1 MTPTLTRFCSEGRPE
16 LREVKCFAQGH
27 KEAAERKLFLCA
39 TGTALSFPKG
49 NGRSRREKVQ
59 SCGRKPGPPR
69 RVAEV
74 TRSARARIE
83 RRLRARRP
91 GSGRVCAG
99 RVWKGQAWVGVNKPL
114 PSPRAPP
121 VASGGAT
128 RRVGTNGARR
138 GAGARDPSG
147 CLCPAKAPGARRPGG
162 EGASGAPAPG
172 QARGSLHSP
181 AAHGIPAPGLR
192 FAGHP
197 APRCPPPGPPTR
209 SEVQILAAPGSVPR
223 TSSDPPSSRPPDFL

>member
-1 MTPTLTRFCSEGRPE
+1 MPKVTKKLQ
-16 LREVKCFAQGH
+16 RESSFFVQQVQPFPFRKVM
-27 KEAAERKLFLCA
+27 AAPGERKFSPAAGSL
-39 TGTALSFPKG
+39 GHQG
-49 NGRSRREKVQ
+49 GSRR
-59 SCGRKPGPPR
+59 SHAPL
-69 RVAEV
+69 
-74 TRSARARIE
+74 RARIE

-147 CLCPAKAPGARRPGG
+147 CLCPAKAPGARAGRAGRARP
-162 EGASGAPAPG
+162 ERRPPARRAVPSTAPLPTE
-172 QARGSLHSP
+172 SLHPGSASLGTPLPGVHLRGLQP
-181 AAHGIPAPGLR
+181 AA
-192 FAGHP
+192 
-197 APRCPPPGPPTR
+197 R
-209 SEVQILAAPGSVPR
+209 SRS
-223 TSSDPPSSRPPDFL
+223 